1 MDLHKQTA
9 SVRFADPFLK
19 GEGCERRFY
28 IVMIRTIKTKQFKIT
43 AALLALVL
51 TVSCVLWNTTKVHAL
66 EITGA
71 NTEGYTVL
79 GGGTVADGK
88 LTNASI
94 GVYVVGGSADRYNG
108 ANIQWTHDGSAW
120 DSETDVLYEGSNS
133 QQQIS
138 AYYPYIENYT
148 SGGVTFDLTAEQSAD
163 TMKADDLLYA
173 AATELSNARTAI
185 NFEHLMTKLNVSV
198 TSLGSEIEDGDT
210 INKVEISGLAETAT
224 FYPEDGTLT
233 AGTELNGSTV
243 AYDNGTTYEA
253 LVFPAACSTVTV
265 KVTMNSGKIY
275 SSTVSLADIN
285 NELAGGYRYNISL
298 QVGQD
303 NVTIGSI
310 TAMPWGYAVGGV
322 LETE

>member
-1 MDLHKQTA
+1 
-9 SVRFADPFLK
+9 
-19 GEGCERRFY
+19 
-28 IVMIRTIKTKQFKIT
+28 MIKTIKTKQFKIT
-43 AALLALVL
+43 ALVLALVL
-51 TVSCVLWNTTKVHAL
+51 TVSCVMMNATKAHAL

-79 GGGTVADGK
+79 GGGTLADGK
-88 LTNASI
+88 LTKTSI
-94 GVYVVGGSADRYNG
+94 GVYVTDGSADKYNG
-108 ANIQWTHDGSAW
+108 ENIQWTHDGSDW
-120 DSETDVLYEGSNS
+120 DSDTDVLYEGANS
-133 QQQIS
+133 QQKIS

-163 TMKADDLLYA
+163 TMKTDDLLYA
-173 AATELSNARTAI
+173 AATKLSNARTDI
-185 NFEHLMTKLNVSV
+185 NFTHLMTKLNVEV
-198 TSLGSEIEDGDT
+198 TSLGSEVEDGDE
-210 INKVEISGLAETAT
+210 INKVEICGLAETAT
-224 FYPEDGTLT
+224 FYPENGTLT
-233 AGTELNGSTV
+233 AGTERNGSTV

-253 LVFPAACSTVTV
+253 LVFPAACSSVTV
-265 KVTMNSGKIY
+265 KVTMNSGKIF

-310 TAMPWGYAVGGV
+310 TAESWIPSTGGV